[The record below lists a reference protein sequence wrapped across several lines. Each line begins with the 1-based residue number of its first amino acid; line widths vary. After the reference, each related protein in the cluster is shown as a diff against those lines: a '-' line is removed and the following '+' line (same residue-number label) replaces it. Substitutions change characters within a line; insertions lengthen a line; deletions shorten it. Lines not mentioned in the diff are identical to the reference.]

1 MPRALFPVSLLV
13 LLSWQP
19 PASAQP
25 AWACG
30 AGTVRSIEAIDEAVT
45 RETISTRRGD
55 DGDVETFVARTDTQH
70 RRSYVLAVQL
80 GDLLYTSASAAD
92 PHGTLD
98 PMRIVA
104 GDSIEM
110 CVSATQMIV
119 EGPNG
124 TDYRARL
131 VTQGTVPSVSIGC
144 RKTGTSSSGAGR
156 CR

>member
-1 MPRALFPVSLLV
+1 MTRLLFPVSLFA
-13 LLSWQP
+13 LLAWAS

-30 AGTVRSIEAIDEAVT
+30 SGTVRSIEAIDEVVT
-45 RETISTRRGD
+45 RETISTERAGD
-55 DGDVETFVARTDTQH
+55 GGVVPFVARTDTQH
-70 RRSYVLAVQL
+70 RRSYVLTAQL
-80 GDLLYTSASAAD
+80 GDVLYTSESTGD

-98 PMRIVA
+98 LLQMVA
-104 GDSIEM
+104 GDPIEM

-124 TDYRARL
+124 TDYRAPVVRRA
-131 VTQGTVPSVSIGC
+131 TAPVSRSLECPQSG
-144 RKTGTSSSGAGR
+144 RSSSSA